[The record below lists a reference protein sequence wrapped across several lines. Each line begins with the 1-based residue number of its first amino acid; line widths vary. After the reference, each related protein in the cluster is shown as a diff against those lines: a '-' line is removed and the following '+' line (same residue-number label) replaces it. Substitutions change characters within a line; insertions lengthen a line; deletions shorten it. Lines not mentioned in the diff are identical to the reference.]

1 MTLLLF
7 VILSVMDLYSYINDT
22 YDNVIL
28 KGVNLSI
35 GIWLLSIIAIFS
47 LIFYFLSGNLIALH
61 LYLLKTK

>member
-1 MTLLLF
+1 MTLLFF

-28 KGVNLSI
+28 KGVSLSI
-35 GIWLLSIIAIFS
+35 GIWTLFIIAIFS
-47 LIFYFLSGNLIALH
+47 LLFYFLSGNLIALH

>member
-28 KGVNLSI
+28 QGVNLSI